1 MKRFQMPES
10 IKVASIWVV
19 WGFLAIGALGW
30 ALFIVLDF
38 FGVKRQAAAWVQAIG
53 SIAGIA
59 IAIYVPYMQ
68 KQHAEKVRRDEAID
82 ASISSHDAALIL
94 INHHINLMNRIISAN
109 FGSYTKL
116 SDLEKLELA
125 DDLKRNRREIES
137 LGIDALGSELI
148 AYLLMVKR
156 VAGYGGFY
164 AEQIMERA
172 SFDRSKIFK
181 NLEWRVSRLQRELE
195 KAVTEIEELTETA
208 RRSRLG

>member
-10 IKVASIWVV
+10 MKLACIWVV
-19 WGFLAIGALGW
+19 WIFLAIGALGW
-30 ALFIVLDF
+30 ALFVVLDA
-38 FGVKRQAAAWVQAIG
+38 FGVKDQAAAWVQAIG

-68 KQHAEKVRRDEAID
+68 KLHAEKVRRDEAID
-82 ASISSHDAALIL
+82 ASISSQDAALIL
-94 INHHINLMNRIISAN
+94 IDHHINLMKRIISADL
-109 FGSYTKL
+109 GSYTKL

-156 VAGYGGFY
+156 AAGYGGFY
-164 AEQIMERA
+164 AEQIMELA
-172 SFDRSKIFK
+172 NFDRSKIFK